1 MAIPTQNTAVLVFVV
16 ATGVLMSSAWAHSPA
31 PAPAPGTETAAAPTA
46 DCLANLLNMSDCVP
60 YAEVGSNLTKPDKA
74 CCPELAGLVEGA
86 PQCLCYLFDGKT
98 AQQFGINVDMD
109 RALKLPSVCSVAT
122 PPTSLCSLLGIP
134 VPSPAAAPGASN
146 TPGLGPSTAASP
158 TTDGNDRGAASSM
171 VLSSPLLALS
181 IGLLLIE
188 QTI

>member
-1 MAIPTQNTAVLVFVV
+1 
-16 ATGVLMSSAWAHSPA
+16 MSSAWAHSPA

-122 PPTSLCSLLGIP
+122 PPTSLCSRTLRFPISSFFIVYHFSSLTKITFLTHSSSRFGI
-134 VPSPAAAPGASN
+134 
-146 TPGLGPSTAASP
+146 L
-158 TTDGNDRGAASSM
+158 RFSSFF
-171 VLSSPLLALS
+171 VYFLKFFFSYF
-181 IGLLLIE
+181 LI
-188 QTI
+188 